1 MTDDTLAA
9 RLAKAAADGDYELAA
24 RLRDEM
30 QGQGS
35 KLRMQVP
42 GRMGLG
48 TSEQEARPHD
58 VEHQTQERLIAPGYF
73 SEAIQSSTGFE
84 VETSAVLTAKISDMW
99 P

>member
-48 TSEQEARPHD
+48 TSEQAMKPPKGWVRPKRPD
-58 VEHQTQERLIAPGYF
+58 PM
-73 SEAIQSSTGFE
+73 
-84 VETSAVLTAKISDMW
+84 TSNTK
-99 P
+99 PRKG